1 MFLRSPIHNPS
12 NVAQLAASSCWQ
24 TCEKLR
30 VVPANQCMVRQF
42 YSTVQ
47 KKGNNFIDFF
57 LGKCC
62 GLCVSYNTKIKFQMP
77 YGTATSVRARYFR
90 TRLAT
95 GKRVQTIELRQ
106 QRFVCKQL
114 GYSFTFANH
123 VHCLA
128 IDHDFRRA
136 RTRVVVGAHAHAICT
151 CRAYGE

>member
-57 LGKCC
+57 LEKCC
-62 GLCVSYNTKIKFQMP
+62 GLCVSYNTQIKFQMP
-77 YGTATSVRARYFR
+77 YGTATWVCAQYFG
-90 TRLAT
+90 TRLRA
-95 GKRVQTIELRQ
+95 GRRVQVVELRQ
-106 QRFVCKQL
+106 QHLVRKQL
-114 GYSFTFANH
+114 GHCFA
-123 VHCLA
+123 L
-128 IDHDFRRA
+128 
-136 RTRVVVGAHAHAICT
+136 
-151 CRAYGE
+151 